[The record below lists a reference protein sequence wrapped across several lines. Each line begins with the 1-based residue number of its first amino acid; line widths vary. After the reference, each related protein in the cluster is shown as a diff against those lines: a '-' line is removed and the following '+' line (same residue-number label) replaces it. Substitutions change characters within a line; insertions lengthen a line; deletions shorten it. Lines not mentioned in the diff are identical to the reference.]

1 MKRLAILLFP
11 VFTLCLLA
19 QLTFAE
25 VLRDIRFDGRPLEE
39 LGIEAKSSFGD
50 YQGVITQL
58 PETQIEGQTCCP
70 WLLYNRTGRSWTALV
85 ADLKGLKLPIG
96 TRVRLTVWAKSNRP
110 GYVRVALS
118 EGVSYGGDCR
128 LLSRGKAM
136 FPFVRQALVL
146 ERTLVEESELL
157 SAAVGIDYNSAGAWV
172 AVDRICVETLTNNEL
187 VAPGAMAAADYT
199 ELRITSAEA
208 NLIAEDVEQQLA
220 VTRREIAELEAAGYG
235 EHESVVRRR
244 EATRRLEE
252 FLAGRVDAINL
263 LEVVQG
269 GEHGWY
275 ADAVQLQLQP
285 ELFDFTR
292 TSTLLPESSEC
303 WLARAPQGGHDG
315 AVMLVSN
322 RSCHPLVYQLTLQGD
337 ICKLLKLSRL
347 SWVDDRA
354 DCVVET
360 AMDTLH
366 EIPADAIQAYALEF
380 RAGELPPGIYEGEV
394 VLMPLDERF
403 PVRKTKLSFE
413 VLPWQMPAQMPV
425 RTFLFDYGNALRPEM
440 APLMKEGRLNTIQFN
455 LDGRDLTKIEKYT
468 RQIEAAGLREGCFA
482 YIEEWFTREE
492 GWHEK
497 DDEWLDQLVAEMERN
512 GWSYDEWCLHIFDE
526 VFGDLFL
533 ECAKAIKA
541 HNPKVQ
547 IFSDMLVTD
556 LEVLERFNPYLDF
569 YCPHI
574 RTQVAPERAIYQEA
588 IDYIY
593 VSGHPVWLYDC
604 DSCAVHPLDLARAI
618 SWCAW
623 LDGAKGITY
632 WALIASRLR
641 APEAGVEN
649 WGMTY
654 PLGEKWIPSR
664 RLLMYFAGLED
675 YLLLERAAELQPER
689 TRAIAQMVLNAFTFD
704 QNTMCQ
710 AHYAAH
716 QELLGIIA
724 GGQ

>member
-1 MKRLAILLFP
+1 MKHLVRLLLCAF
-11 VFTLCLLA
+11 C
-19 QLTFAE
+19 FAASVVSAE
-25 VLRDIRFDGRPLEE
+25 IIRDIRFDGRPLKEQ
-39 LGIEAKSSFGD
+39 GVEAKKDYGD
-50 YQGVITQL
+50 HRGIVTQL
-58 PETQIEGQTCCP
+58 PAVAVEGAAVQP
-70 WLLYNRTGRSWTALV
+70 WLLFNPGDRSWTALV
-85 ADLKGLKLPIG
+85 TDLEGLKLPAG
-96 TRVRLTVWAKSNRP
+96 TRIRLTVWVKSNRP

-128 LLSRGKAM
+128 LLSRGQGM
-136 FPFVRQALVL
+136 FPYVRQALIL

-157 SAAVGIDYNSAGAWV
+157 SAAVGIDYQSAGAWA
-172 AVDRICVETLTNNEL
+172 AVDRICVETLMNDEL
-187 VAPGAMAAADYT
+187 VSPGAIPATDYP
-199 ELRITSAEA
+199 ELLITSEQASIVAAE
-208 NLIAEDVEQQLA
+208 VERQL
-220 VTRREIAELEAAGYG
+220 TITQKEIAALEAAGFA

-244 EATRRLEE
+244 EATRRLED
-252 FLAGRVDAINL
+252 FLSGRQSSINL
-263 LEVVQG
+263 LEVEQQ
-269 GEHGWY
+269 WF

-285 ELFDFTR
+285 ELFDFTQK
-292 TSTLLPESSEC
+292 SMLLPESSTL
-303 WLARAPQGGHDG
+303 WNARAPQGGHDG
-315 AVMLVSN
+315 AVLLVSN
-322 RSCHPLVYQLTLQGD
+322 QSCQPLTYQLTLQGEL
-337 ICKLLKLSRL
+337 CQALRFRKLA
-347 SWVDDRA
+347 WVNERA
-354 DCVVET
+354 DCAVET
-360 AMDTLH
+360 AMDTLQ
-366 EIPADAIQAYALEF
+366 EIPSEAIQAYALEF
-380 RAGELPPGIYEGEV
+380 RAGELPPGTYEGEV
-394 VLMPLDERF
+394 VLTPLGDRY
-403 PVRKTKLSFE
+403 PVRTAKLSFT
-413 VLPWQMPAQMPV
+413 VLPWRMSAQMPV
-425 RTFLFDYGNALRPEM
+425 RTFLFDYGHALRPEM

-455 LDGRDLTKIEKYT
+455 LDGRDLSRIAKYT

-497 DDEWLDQLVAEMERN
+497 DDEWLDQLCAEMERN
-512 GWSYDEWCLHIFDE
+512 GWDYDEWCLHIFDE

-574 RTQVAPERAIYQEA
+574 RTQFPPERANYQKA

-593 VSGHPVWLYDC
+593 ASGHPVWLYDC
-604 DSCAVHPLDLARAI
+604 DSCAVHPLDIARAI
-618 SWCAW
+618 SWRAW

-654 PLGEKWIPSR
+654 PLGGKWVPSR

-689 TRAIAQMVLNAFTFD
+689 TREIAQRVVDAFSYG

-710 AHYAAH
+710 AHYAAR
-716 QELLGIIA
+716 QELLDIIEA
-724 GGQ
+724 AQ